1 MCTPCSARRGSRST
15 STTAWPSALTAVWAG
30 TTPWC
35 GRGDRMKK
43 LILGG
48 LAAGVLALG
57 LTVTAPAAQASG
69 NYDFLTC
76 LSNHN
81 IAVYDTNAVL
91 DLGERIQ
98 YDLYHGMPMSTI
110 ERNLIYRF
118 NVPASIAPIDV
129 QCAAAATLMGGAPGW
144 GSESPPALPAPLG
157 PPPGPGMEV

>member
-1 MCTPCSARRGSRST
+1 
-15 STTAWPSALTAVWAG
+15 
-30 TTPWC
+30 
-35 GRGDRMKK
+35 MKK